1 MTKQTPSRDEIIL
14 LAKHAGLDLPPA
26 YLDEL
31 VDAYTNAHRIV
42 ARIPWARPRG
52 DEPAHVFTP
61 LKFLPREG

>member
-1 MTKQTPSRDEIIL
+1 MTEHTPSRAEIVV

-31 VDAYTNAHRIV
+31 VGAYTNVHRIM
-42 ARIPWARPRG
+42 ARIPWSRPRG

-61 LKFLPREG
+61 MKFLPQEG

>member
-1 MTKQTPSRDEIIL
+1 MTKHTPSRDEIIL
-14 LAKHAGLDLPPA
+14 LARHAGLDLPPD

-31 VDAYTNAHRIV
+31 VDAYTHAHRIV

-61 LKFLPREG
+61 TKFLPREG